1 MKVCVGCRPL
11 KGGEGLRGEERKQ
24 KKNPA
29 PCRLPAEQLLGQ
41 TYPPEVN
48 SKRGE
53 SLEIFASSSVRRLHR
68 GEVLRR
74 WRWGGCT
81 PCGLGGWRSGRAL
94 VGVRV
99 GVGGL
104 DAALSTSDLSGKT
117 LY

>member
-48 SKRGE
+48 SKRDE
-53 SLEIFASSSVRRLHR
+53 SLEIFAARVCSTVEKFR
-68 GEVLRR
+68 GGGG
-74 WRWGGCT
+74 GGCT

>member
-1 MKVCVGCRPL
+1 M
-11 KGGEGLRGEERKQ
+11 RGEERKQ

-48 SKRGE
+48 SKRDE
-53 SLEIFASSSVRRLHR
+53 SLEIFASSSVLHR
-68 GEVLRR
+68 GEVQRR
-74 WRWGGCT
+74 RVGCT
-81 PCGLGGWRSGRAL
+81 PCGLGGWRSGRGL

>member
-48 SKRGE
+48 SKRDE
-53 SLEIFASSSVRRLHR
+53 SLEIFAARVCGGSTVEKFR
-68 GEVLRR
+68 GGGGVLYSLRAWRIEV
-74 WRWGGCT
+74 WKGAGG
-81 PCGLGGWRSGRAL
+81 G
-94 VGVRV
+94 
-99 GVGGL
+99 
-104 DAALSTSDLSGKT
+104 
-117 LY
+117 